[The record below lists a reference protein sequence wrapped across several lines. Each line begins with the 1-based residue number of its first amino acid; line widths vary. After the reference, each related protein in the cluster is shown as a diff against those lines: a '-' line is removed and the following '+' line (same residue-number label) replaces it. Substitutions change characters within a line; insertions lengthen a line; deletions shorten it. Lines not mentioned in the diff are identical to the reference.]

1 MFYRKETDEHIVEG
15 KAFTINGVQYPS
27 NWLNLSTAKDK
38 ALLGLEEVKQINE
51 PANREY
57 YWVQETLKGAELSY
71 VNTPKD
77 LVEIKN
83 SAKMRV
89 NVEAFSLL
97 KSSDWMVIKALET
110 NNAVPEAWAIWRESI
125 RARATDLKDEI
136 ELAPHVDAVATI
148 VATINWPADPTN
160 STGS

>member
-15 KAFTINGVQYPS
+15 TTFTINGVKYPA
-27 NWLNLSTAKDK
+27 NWLNLSTAEDK
-38 ALLGLEEVKQINE
+38 AKLGLEEVIIVNQ

-57 YWVQETLKGAELSY
+57 YWVTETLNKAELSY
-71 VNTPKD
+71 INTPKD

-89 NVEAFSLL
+89 KQEAFNVL
-97 KSSDWMVIKALET
+97 KPSDWMVWRAFERG
-110 NNAVPEAWAIWRESI
+110 VPMDTAWKEWRESI
-125 RARATDLKDEI
+125 RARETDLTHEI

-148 VATINWPADPTN
+148 VATINWPADPTTSN
-160 STGS
+160 ES